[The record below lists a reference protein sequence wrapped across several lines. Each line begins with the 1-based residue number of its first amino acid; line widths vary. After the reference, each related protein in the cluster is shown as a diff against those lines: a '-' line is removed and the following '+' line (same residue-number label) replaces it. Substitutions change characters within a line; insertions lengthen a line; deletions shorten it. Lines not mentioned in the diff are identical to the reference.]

1 MYIENKYWNNYIGD
15 SDDSLTLAAYLMDKR
30 RETISLAEIFSDLGL
45 HKLNGNFRRH
55 DDPITVTLKNKENE
69 EYYAELYYPIDII
82 TDLAAILLE
91 CKKSGSV
98 DLNELL
104 GDDLKPVIICLVS
117 TPEEEDIIKNG
128 LADFGMHPL
137 EYDLSE
143 MCPEEDMLRMAE
155 ICKSL
160 AKELFCLPEL

>member
-1 MYIENKYWNNYIGD
+1 MLNFIIQ
-15 SDDSLTLAAYLMDKR
+15 S
-30 RETISLAEIFSDLGL
+30 ISL
-45 HKLNGNFRRH
+45 
-55 DDPITVTLKNKENE
+55 PIWQRFCWNV
-69 EYYAELYYPIDII
+69 
-82 TDLAAILLE
+82 
-91 CKKSGSV
+91 KKSGSV